1 MSNTLFRETWAEINL
16 AAIGYNIE
24 QLKSRIG
31 DSKFIAVLKS
41 DGYGHGSVQVA
52 NKAIESGVDYLAVA
66 LLEEAMTLREN
77 GIDVPI
83 LVLGRVSAQ
92 YAQIAAENNI
102 ALTIYQED
110 WFNELPD
117 EILGAKLNVH
127 LKIDSGMGRSGVR
140 SVDEIECVVT
150 KLKQR
155 EDIRLE
161 GVYTHFATADEVK
174 SPYFDLQIERFEQLL
189 AELNKLIDQ
198 ELIVHI
204 GNSAAGIQYPEKMR
218 QYTRFGISMYGLYPS
233 AAIRELDHVTLK
245 PALSLKSKLVHVKK
259 LPVGEGIS
267 YSTTY
272 RTEGEEWV
280 GTIPIGYG
288 DGWSRRLQGFHVLID
303 GKKMPIV
310 GRVCMDFTM
319 VRLDQ
324 PYEVGTEVILI
335 GEQNGNTIEA
345 DDLADYLDTIN
356 YEITCQLTSRI
367 PRVYVDD
374 KDKIK
379 TLPL

>member
-1 MSNTLFRETWAEINL
+1 
-16 AAIGYNIE
+16 
-24 QLKSRIG
+24 
-31 DSKFIAVLKS
+31 
-41 DGYGHGSVQVA
+41 
-52 NKAIESGVDYLAVA
+52 
-66 LLEEAMTLREN
+66 
-77 GIDVPI
+77 
-83 LVLGRVSAQ
+83 
-92 YAQIAAENNI
+92 
-102 ALTIYQED
+102 
-110 WFNELPD
+110 
-117 EILGAKLNVH
+117 
-127 LKIDSGMGRSGVR
+127 
-140 SVDEIECVVT
+140 
-150 KLKQR
+150 
-155 EDIRLE
+155 
-161 GVYTHFATADEVK
+161 
-174 SPYFDLQIERFEQLL
+174 
-189 AELNKLIDQ
+189 

-233 AAIRELDHVTLK
+233 AAIRELDHVKLK
-245 PALSLKSKLVHVKK
+245 PALSLKSTLVHIKK

-272 RTEGEEWV
+272 RTESEEWV

-324 PYEVGTEVILI
+324 PYEVGTEVVLI

-345 DDLADYLDTIN
+345 DDVADYLDTIN

-374 KDKIK
+374 KD
-379 TLPL
+379 